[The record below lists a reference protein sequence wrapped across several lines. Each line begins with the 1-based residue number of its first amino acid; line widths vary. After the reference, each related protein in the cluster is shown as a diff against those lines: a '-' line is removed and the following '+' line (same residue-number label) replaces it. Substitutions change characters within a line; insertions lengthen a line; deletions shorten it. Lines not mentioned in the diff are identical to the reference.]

1 MNVSVQA
8 RARMRLAAP
17 LIVMASVL
25 GAACTS
31 MLPSATSSQPT
42 SATATSTPT
51 TPPLAAGIDGPGT
64 YGLSG
69 AEVNGTIT
77 VPAGWENIEGW
88 GVAKGEGDAF
98 MAVVIWPNDEEVAQV
113 YADPCDWSGNFVDP
127 PVGPT
132 VEELANAL
140 AAQPQRGNAVPTDV
154 TIDGYDGRLVE
165 MSVPT
170 DIDFADCD
178 EGNFFSWAGRFHQG
192 PGQVDLVHILDVD
205 GERVVLIAH
214 HMPGVSAAGLAE
226 QQSVVESIDLLP

>member
-1 MNVSVQA
+1 
-8 RARMRLAAP
+8 MRLAAP
-17 LIVMASVL
+17 LIVIASVL
-25 GAACTS
+25 GAACSSTVPNS
-31 MLPSATSSQPT
+31 TSSQAT
-42 SATATSTPT
+42 SAATATSTPT
-51 TPPLAAGIDGPGT
+51 TPPVAAGIDGPGT
-64 YGLSG
+64 YRLVG

-113 YADPCDWSGNFVDP
+113 YADPCDWSSNFVDP

-140 AAQPQRGNAVPTDV
+140 AAQPQRGDAVPTDV
-154 TIDGYDGRLVE
+154 TIDGYDGKLVE
-165 MSVPT
+165 MSVPF

-178 EGNFFSWAGRFHQG
+178 EGKFSSWAGRFHQG
-192 PGQVDLVHILDVD
+192 PGQVDVVHILDVD
-205 GERVVLIAH
+205 GERAVLIAH

-226 QQSVVESIDLLP
+226 QQAVVGSINLLP

>member
-1 MNVSVQA
+1 
-8 RARMRLAAP
+8 MRLAAP
-17 LIVMASVL
+17 LMVTASVL

-31 MLPSATSSQPT
+31 TLPTSTSSQPAST
-42 SATATSTPT
+42 PSATTTPT
-51 TPPLAAGIDGPGT
+51 TPTLAAGLDEPGT
-64 YGLSG
+64 YRLTG
-69 AEVNGTIT
+69 AEMNGTIT

-113 YADPCDWSGNFVDP
+113 YADPCDWSGNLVDP

-140 AAQPQRGNAVPTDV
+140 AAQPQRGDAAPTDV
-154 TIDGYDGRLVE
+154 TIDGYDGKLVE

-170 DIDFADCD
+170 GIDFADCD
-178 EGNFFSWAGRFHQG
+178 EGNFSSWAGRFHQG
-192 PGQVDLVHILDVD
+192 PGQVDVVHILDVD
-205 GERVVLIAH
+205 GERAVLIAH

-226 QQSVVESIDLLP
+226 QQAVVDSIDLLP